1 MSPINAGLERRQTRV
16 NHLFTRQMTPTG
28 LPQTR
33 SQNYLTF
40 TNTSA
45 NGPPQS
51 ILKKTQY
58 MTIWQRILTHL
69 PRLSRRPIIVVVLLC
84 ITFSVGITY
93 SLITGNRLSLRYV
106 PLVDAAM
113 GIKLEATLGHLWFEE
128 AISGDSTE
136 DIATVREHFN
146 RARWYADAM
155 LEGGEGKESVI
166 IPLSDPLLQRA
177 IVEVLA
183 KLGEF
188 AAVADERWAKAEQ
201 SGVGSAM
208 DQRFD
213 AIFLDFLAQADYVET
228 ALQEA
233 IMQDLRR
240 FQIVQGMLLVLCLAM
255 TILATMVLKFY
266 VQEQRRH
273 LSELEKNTERL
284 QVYARDLEQEIVH
297 RHQAE
302 LLLLTQAE
310 VITNMTEGI
319 YLRRLSDSAIVFTNP
334 AFDQMFGYAPD
345 ELIGKHVSIVNVSEE
360 NDWEET
366 TAKVMGE
373 ISRTGRWQG
382 EVRNKRKDDTKFWSY
397 ASIAQFK
404 HPEFGAVLVSTH
416 TDITEQKQTQD
427 ELQESNRRFRR
438 VIIDAPAPIMIHAD
452 DGEVQ
457 LISKTWTDITGYT
470 LTDIP
475 TVKAWAGMAY
485 DTEEEPGQ
493 QIFASNE
500 TEDAKMWGDYAITT
514 KFGHQVTW
522 ELSSATMGSLPDG
535 RRLAMWMAT
544 DITERK
550 RMSEE
555 IQKIE
560 KLESI
565 GIFAGGIAHDLNNF
579 LTSIV
584 SSIGLAI
591 MSDDLAEKNEV
602 LATAERETLK
612 VNGLTQQLI
621 TFSKGGSPVREV
633 SALHGLIRDSVNFA
647 LTGSNISCDYV
658 LPDDLDQVN
667 VDEGQIGQ
675 VLSNIIINARQAM
688 PKGGDLRVSATKVE
702 LGKHRSLP
710 LKVGHYVK
718 ISIKDSGEGIP
729 EELQSRIFDPF
740 FTTKQ
745 TGNGLGL
752 ATTFSIIQKHDGHIT
767 VASELGVGTTF
778 DIYLPSSQ
786 EAKPILKDKDHQP
799 VLMTKLSE
807 NRRRILMMDDQQ
819 SILKMVGR
827 SLNKFGYEVESAEN
841 GRQALQKYKSAMDA
855 GRSFHLVI
863 LDLTIPGG
871 MGGAETMSRLLEVD
885 PSVLAIVAS
894 GYSNDP
900 VMMNHKDYGFAAV
913 LTKPYMPRDL
923 KRLLATI
930 LNRD

>member
-1 MSPINAGLERRQTRV
+1 
-16 NHLFTRQMTPTG
+16 
-28 LPQTR
+28 
-33 SQNYLTF
+33 
-40 TNTSA
+40 
-45 NGPPQS
+45 
-51 ILKKTQY
+51 

-69 PRLSRRPIIVVVLLC
+69 PGLSRRPIIVVVLLC

-136 DIATVREHFN
+136 DIATVREHFK
-146 RARWYADAM
+146 RAGWYADAM
-155 LEGGEGKESVI
+155 LEGGENAESVI
-166 IPLSDPLLQRA
+166 VPLSDPLLQSA

-183 KLGEF
+183 KLEEF

-208 DQRFD
+208 DQHFD
-213 AIFLDFLAQADYVET
+213 AIFLDFLAQAGSVET

-240 FQIVQGMLLVLCLAM
+240 FQIVQGMLLLLCLGM
-255 TILATMVLKFY
+255 TILAAMVLKFY
-266 VQEQRRH
+266 VQEQTRH
-273 LSELEKNTERL
+273 LLALEKNAERL

-297 RHQAE
+297 RQQAE
-302 LLLLTQAE
+302 LLLLTQSE

-319 YLRRLSDSAIVFTNP
+319 YLRRSSDGAIVFTNP

-345 ELIGKHVSIVNVSEE
+345 ELIGKHVSIVNVPEE
-360 NDWEET
+360 DDGEEAT
-366 TAKVMGE
+366 EKVME
-373 ISRTGRWQG
+373 KISKTGRWQG

-397 ASIAQFK
+397 ASIAQFE

-438 VIIDAPAPIMIHAD
+438 VIIDAPAPIMLHTD
-452 DGEVQ
+452 DGEVL

-485 DTEEEPGQ
+485 DTGEEPGQ
-493 QIFASNE
+493 KIFASLE

-522 ELSSATMGSLPDG
+522 ELSSATMGTLPDG

-550 RMSEE
+550 RISEE
-555 IQKIE
+555 IQKVE

-633 SALHGLIRDSVNFA
+633 SALQDLIRDSVNFA
-647 LTGSNISCDYV
+647 LTGSNISCDYAIS
-658 LPDDLDQVN
+658 DDLDQAN

-688 PKGGDLRVSATKVE
+688 PKGGGLTVSATKVE
-702 LGKHRSLP
+702 LGQHRSLP
-710 LKVGHYVK
+710 LKAGHYVK
-718 ISIKDSGEGIP
+718 ISIEDSGEGIP
-729 EELQSRIFDPF
+729 EAIQSRIFDPF

-752 ATTFSIIQKHDGHIT
+752 ATTFSIIQQHDGHIT
-767 VASELGVGTTF
+767 VSSEVGVGTTF
-778 DIYLPSSQ
+778 DIYLPASQ
-786 EAKPILKDKDHQP
+786 EALPRLKDKDHQS
-799 VLMTKLSE
+799 VGLTNMSD
-807 NRRRILMMDDQQ
+807 NRSRILMMDDQQ

-827 SLNKFGYEVESAEN
+827 SLNKFGYEVESAEH
-841 GRQALQKYKSAMDA
+841 GSQALQKYKEAMDA

-871 MGGAETMSRLLEVD
+871 MGGTETMSRLLRID
-885 PSVLAIVAS
+885 PSVVAIVAS

-900 VMMNHKDYGFAAV
+900 VMMNYKDYGFAAV

-923 KRLLATI
+923 KKLLSTI